1 MDVLRRYTDIFTDIP
16 GSTKVLIH
24 EVRTTIDK
32 PVSIAPRQLP
42 YSMVEIVKDEVKKI
56 FKLNIIEPSE
66 VQMSP
71 FVLVVKKKLH
81 VDFHSLNKITLFDAE
96 PNPK

>member
-32 PVSIAPRQLP
+32 PVRIAPRQLQ

-56 FKLNIIEPSE
+56 FKLNIIDPNLSAL
-66 VQMSP
+66 
-71 FVLVVKKKLH
+71 VLIVKKRLH

-96 PNPK
+96 PMPK